1 MRARIQ
7 RFVKPPGP
15 YRQAQAEEIST
26 GPTWSTAASPGPAWN
41 DPG

>member
-15 YRQAQAEEIST
+15 YLQAQAEEIQYRSYLTDGCLART
-26 GPTWSTAASPGPAWN
+26 GLKRPW
-41 DPG
+41 

>member
-15 YRQAQAEEIST
+15 YRQAQAEEIQYRPYLIDGCLART
-26 GPTWSTAASPGPAWN
+26 GLKRPW
-41 DPG
+41 